1 LPTGPHKL
9 YVGGS
14 IICEELVVKLQANW
28 PDYVFAPSYKLMP
41 LSQVKTYIAANDHLP
56 GMPAACEI
64 AENGVATGEMLTIQ
78 MKKIEE
84 LTLYLIQMEER
95 VKELEA
101 QNKVLTK

>member
-1 LPTGPHKL
+1 
-9 YVGGS
+9 
-14 IICEELVVKLQANW
+14 
-28 PDYVFAPSYKLMP
+28 MP